1 MKRISLILAALLLV
15 SACSK
20 KDDDK
25 SKSAG
30 PQPTLISVTTA
41 ETRKLEIL
49 EETVGTIEGLINP
62 TVAAEVAGRVLQ
74 LHAHVG
80 VTLKKGQLIAVL
92 DSTDFA
98 LQRREALAEI
108 RRIEAL
114 LANQGKVVERNQRLV
129 QKNFISQNALDDV
142 ATQQD
147 ALRSQLDGARAQL
160 ALIDHNAAKTRV
172 VAPIDGRVEKQIASP
187 GDFVKVGDPLV
198 MIIGTQKLRAH
209 LPFPENV
216 AARVRPGL
224 PVRLS
229 TPTAPD
235 KVYATTIKELK
246 PLIGSTNRAVD
257 VIADIIDQPDWQ
269 GGASVNGQVVL
280 GERDQAVIVPEA
292 SVVLRPAGEV
302 VYIIKDGAASQRI
315 VKTGLRQQG
324 KVEITEGLSA
334 GEVVALDGAGFLTDK
349 APVKLQQAGTE
360 GSKK

>member
-15 SACSK
+15 SACAK
-20 KDDDK
+20 KEEDK
-25 SKSAG
+25 PKSSA
-30 PQPTLISVTTA
+30 PQPTLISTTTA

-62 TVAAEVAGRVLQ
+62 TVGAEVAGRVLRVD
-74 LHAHVG
+74 AHVG
-80 VTLKKGQLIAVL
+80 STVKKGQVIALL
-92 DSTDFA
+92 DGTDFA
-98 LQRREALAEI
+98 LQRREAQAEI

-187 GDFVKVGDPLV
+187 GDFVKVGDPLI

-216 AARVRPGL
+216 AAKVKPGL

-235 KVYATTIKELK
+235 KVYDTTIKELK

-280 GERDQAVIVPEA
+280 GERPQAVVVPEA

-302 VYIIKDGAASQRI
+302 VYVIKDGAAVQHI
-315 VKTGLRQQG
+315 VKSGLRQQG
-324 KVEITEGLSA
+324 MVEITEGLNA
-334 GEVVALDGAGFLTDK
+334 GETIALDGAGFLTDK
-349 APVKLQQAGTE
+349 APVKLQGNPE